1 MAELIVTIGQYQ
13 MTIIIIIK
21 KIKMNIKMINIREAK
36 IEKMINITK
45 EVVRKTMINMLHTAN
60 QMSIRN
66 TRTATPSTNTPK
78 TITASRERSNNPTS
92 EQAPAS

>member
-1 MAELIVTIGQYQ
+1 

-21 KIKMNIKMINIREAK
+21 KIKMIIKMINIREAK
-36 IEKMINITK
+36 IVKMINLAK
-45 EVVRKTMINMLHTAN
+45 EVERKTMINMLHTAN

-66 TRTATPSTNTPK
+66 TRTATPSTNTQK